1 MGVNRMYP
9 DRLMILIID
18 FDARDC
24 CNGNRGDGQH
34 ELLQHN
40 LAELARLCERI
51 RPILFPVNA

>member
-1 MGVNRMYP
+1 
-9 DRLMILIID
+9 MILIID